1 MRDITYFSN
10 NVVNCFDN
18 NYDNMVVFNDLMMN
32 ASNGV
37 YEKYSKNETSEII
50 RNQFNKIL
58 GIDYRN
64 ATPKDRRQ
72 AFRQHHTEY
81 YSVIENVL
89 VDKMVSGVTE
99 ENMPIMRYVDDKNTG
114 LGDIN
119 YFTVNTEALLQVSK
133 WAGGHHDID

>member
-50 RNQFNKIL
+50 RN
-58 GIDYRN
+58 
-64 ATPKDRRQ
+64 
-72 AFRQHHTEY
+72 
-81 YSVIENVL
+81 
-89 VDKMVSGVTE
+89 
-99 ENMPIMRYVDDKNTG
+99 
-114 LGDIN
+114 
-119 YFTVNTEALLQVSK
+119 
-133 WAGGHHDID
+133 